1 MRWTLKPI
9 PETEKINAF
18 AKQLS
23 IPEKIAQLLI
33 QRGIDTYDKAKAF
46 FRPSLDDLHDPFLM
60 KDMDKAVARLNLAIA
75 QNENILVYGDYDV
88 DGTTSVALMSSYLQ
102 TLHPQVA
109 TYIPDRYA
117 EGYGVSYTGIDYAHD
132 NDITLIVALDCG
144 QIACL
149 PAEFTASLTV
159 DERWGPSIR
168 HAMVQLRGECP
179 DCIDSPPEPGFPD

>member
-18 AKQLS
+18 ATQLS

-33 QRGIDTYDKAKAF
+33 QRGIDTYGKAKAF

-144 QIACL
+144 VKR
-149 PAEFTASLTV
+149 SKK
-159 DERWGPSIR
+159 
-168 HAMVQLRGECP
+168 
-179 DCIDSPPEPGFPD
+179 